1 MQCVRNQTVCA
12 VWQIK
17 TERITNEN
25 KLEWKMK
32 KQKTKMKRKS
42 KKQSGEFVSLPF
54 FSLGLFVFSVLFEM
68 STRNERES
76 AYTNSL
82 IDIVSPFSF
91 VVRAK
96 RHTCMG
102 LHTIRFDTVWVETN
116 RHTLYRIAHNMRTV
130 VLGLRVSVPTTTAMC
145 YDGRVDDG
153 GGSDHYGDDDK
164 RKM

>member
-96 RHTCMG
+96 RQYTHM
-102 LHTIRFDTVWVETN
+102 H
-116 RHTLYRIAHNMRTV
+116 
-130 VLGLRVSVPTTTAMC
+130 VLA
-145 YDGRVDDG
+145 YDPL
-153 GGSDHYGDDDK
+153 
-164 RKM
+164 